1 MSIHPEEEFE
11 RQACQRLKQARANL
25 FGEIE
30 QLALGIAPYSK
41 LRELLK
47 PLREAAED
55 DAAIYAEVRAAIAEA
70 KVEAYRETALRLL
83 SLTKDNAP

>member
-1 MSIHPEEEFE
+1 MSVDAEFE
-11 RQACQRLKQARANL
+11 REACQRLKKARVEL
-25 FGEIE
+25 FEKIE
-30 QLALGIAPYSK
+30 RLALGIAPYSK

-55 DAAIYAEVRAAIAEA
+55 DEAILAEVRAVIAEA

-83 SLTKDNAP
+83 SLTKDTAP